1 MKTATKEITNLQHE
15 LLKIF
20 HFELKKSQLQEVKG
34 LLASYFA
41 DKTSNEMDRVWKDKN
56 WTNKTID
63 KLAKQHLRTSYK

>member
-1 MKTATKEITNLQHE
+1 MKTATQKITNLQQE